1 MTTFGEAMNGQLCSD
16 LVITAD
22 TVPDAITG
30 DFSSFDPNDDLFQSK
45 WPMFKEEGKVE
56 DDWVVSD
63 SPPEGSEDLKGM
75 DLGAAMCR
83 QDFDTNGLGDIKV
96 SRRNF
101 CCQMVM
107 NDSTEEVVIAQLV
120 SYGFFGKMSKNQET
134 FQIDG
139 DDYSMGAL
147 LFAGAQTV
155 AGSIATAMIFQ

>member
-1 MTTFGEAMNGQLCSD
+1 MTTFGEAMNGKKCME

-22 TVPDAITG
+22 TVPDAIAG

-45 WPMFKEEGKVE
+45 WPMFKEKGMVE

-83 QDFDTNGLGDIKV
+83 QDYDTNTPVEKV
-96 SRRNF
+96 SPRSF

-107 NDSTEEVVIAQLV
+107 NDSTEEVVIAQMV
-120 SYGFFGKMSKNQET
+120 TYGW
-134 FQIDG
+134 
-139 DDYSMGAL
+139 
-147 LFAGAQTV
+147 
-155 AGSIATAMIFQ
+155 